1 MFYPEELLLT
11 NKNGSFGI
19 IWLAATLGP
28 KNKKITRKQL
38 TTVNLAKTCQII
50 AEPPEP
56 MALRL
61 SGALLVGVARVYN
74 QNYDIFFTDVTNLD
88 SNLRRSIATDFVTGG
103 TGTGGTINLDLP
115 GGGKS
120 RIDQITLPQ
129 AGLEFELG
137 LNLQFHHVDWQ
148 NPLNHGR
155 KRRSSSMLSSQ
166 ATQSQEEEEE
176 ENSDD
181 ENEDEDEDG
190 ELGRDFKRTKVSSSP
205 AIGAYGL
212 TTKTRNSIH
221 HPSDS
226 TGGHLYAGIDVPM
239 GEIDLGLEL
248 EGMDHP
254 VGDDSFSGPSGR
266 DFDLP
271 DGGND
276 AGMMLEGGDL
286 VLPSRQ
292 PSLAPEAAHPATATP
307 PKNASQDREGSERG
321 SVDDV
326 EQQLGE
332 VRTKKPKKVKKVTF
346 DSTTELD
353 SAGDQEARKRYHE
366 DMKRE
371 RAIIESRLNEKVVAA
386 MATSLVDG
394 TGGLEF
400 FDPEMK
406 AFFSALTRVETFKW
420 ESDLTVHRLGKAGVV
435 AEGDEQERPGDG
447 EFDIPG
453 GGDVA
458 MPGMDI
464 FQEYEVPI
472 QEMSASARQ
481 GSTAPDAEY
490 ARRISQGSQQGP
502 LPWEEGRRNVTPGLP
517 DLADTSFSPASL
529 RLSIMTPQEAR
540 LRSRSAHGSSTGGR
554 SVDRRHQRSVSLMSD
569 RPDDDPL
576 LLVRGDDLDVP
587 QDEDDLHLEALAPS
601 QQARLADLPPAF
613 RPEMLATLEKQC
625 RDFFSYVERK
635 MVTLSLK
642 ELEFEDLAPLESK
655 KHVAALAF
663 YDCLTLATKK
673 ILSIDQE
680 EAWGSIKV
688 RFAIDPV

>member
-11 NKNGSFGI
+11 KKNGSFGI

-74 QNYDIFFTDVTNLD
+74 QNYDIFFTDVTNLN

-103 TGTGGTINLDLP
+103 SGTGGTVNLDLP

-120 RIDQITLPQ
+120 RIDQITLAQ
-129 AGLEFELG
+129 ASLEFELG

-166 ATQSQEEEEE
+166 ATHSQGEEDEES
-176 ENSDD
+176 SDD
-181 ENEDEDEDG
+181 EDEDEDEEG
-190 ELGRDFKRTKVSSSP
+190 EVGRDVKRKKVSSSP

-226 TGGHLYAGIDVPM
+226 TGGHLYAGIDIPM

-248 EGMDHP
+248 DGMDHP

-271 DGGND
+271 EGGND
-276 AGMMLEGGDL
+276 AGMVLDGGDL
-286 VLPSRQ
+286 VLPSRH
-292 PSLAPEAAHPATATP
+292 PSLAPEAVPTVTTPP
-307 PKNASQDREGSERG
+307 PKNAPQDREGSERG

-326 EQQLGE
+326 EQQLVE
-332 VRTKKPKKVKKVTF
+332 VKMKKPRKVKKVIF

-366 DMKRE
+366 DMNRE
-371 RAIIESRLNEKVVAA
+371 RAIIESRLKGKTVAA
-386 MATSLVDG
+386 TATSLVDG
-394 TGGLEF
+394 TGGLKF

-435 AEGDEQERPGDG
+435 AEGDEPERPGDG
-447 EFDIPG
+447 EFDIFG
-453 GGDVA
+453 GGDIA
-458 MPGMDI
+458 MPVHMICPLG
-464 FQEYEVPI
+464 YETSDLQSI
-472 QEMSASARQ
+472 CQ
-481 GSTAPDAEY
+481 APDAEY

-502 LPWEEGRRNVTPGLP
+502 LPWEEGRRSVTPGLP

-540 LRSRSAHGSSTGGR
+540 LRSRSAHESSTGGR

-576 LLVRGDDLDVP
+576 LLVRGDDLDLP
-587 QDEDDLHLEALAPS
+587 QDEDNFQLEALAPS

-635 MVTLSLK
+635 MVTLSLE
-642 ELEFEDLAPLESK
+642 ELEFEDLAPVKSK

-680 EAWGSIKV
+680 EAWGTIKV
-688 RFAIDPV
+688 RFAIDSI